1 MLYLKI
7 KKYLNDNSINI
18 DSVFDSFEIK
28 DLSDGNGEFINNWDD
43 SKIGISKPT
52 DEYLESLSNDEVEL
66 SNLII
71 NKLSDLDIYHFNSEE
86 VRQMTINEYFVLL
99 LTSKGRTLVAEQ
111 IQSLELQVKLG
122 IVTEENANFEYFYN
136 GGSVEISLVQ
146 LRALYIFM
154 INTVNTNYG
163 VYKAHIHAIKNLS
176 TIEEV
181 EAYDFTADYLKNQNL
196 NIE

>member
-86 VRQMTINEYFVLL
+86 IRQMTINEYFVLL

-163 VYKAHIHAIKNLS
+163 DNKANIHAIK
-176 TIEEV
+176 
-181 EAYDFTADYLKNQNL
+181 
-196 NIE
+196 

>member
-86 VRQMTINEYFVLL
+86 IRQMTINEYFVLL